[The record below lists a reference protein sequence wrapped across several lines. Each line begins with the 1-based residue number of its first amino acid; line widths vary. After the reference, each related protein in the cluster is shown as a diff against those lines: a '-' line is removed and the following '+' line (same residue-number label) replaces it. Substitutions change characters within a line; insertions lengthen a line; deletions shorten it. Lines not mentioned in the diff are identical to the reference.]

1 MIRIFA
7 GYDPRE
13 AIGYHVFTQSLIE
26 RTSEAV
32 AITPFF
38 GKQRDGSNTFIY
50 QRFLVP
56 YFTGFKGRAIFMDAS
71 DMLMLADIAELDKL
85 FDPTIDD
92 AIEA

>member
-38 GKQRDGSNTFIY
+38 GKQRDGSNTFIN
-50 QRFLVP
+50 QRL
-56 YFTGFKGRAIFMDAS
+56 
-71 DMLMLADIAELDKL
+71 
-85 FDPTIDD
+85 
-92 AIEA
+92 

>member
-32 AITPFF
+32 AITPF
-38 GKQRDGSNTFIY
+38 
-50 QRFLVP
+50 L
-56 YFTGFKGRAIFMDAS
+56 AS
-71 DMLMLADIAELDKL
+71 KEMGQTHLSTKDS
-85 FDPTIDD
+85 
-92 AIEA
+92 